1 MLLCSNVYFSLCT
14 PLFCRAAYLR
24 VSRRHPSTR
33 GRQLST
39 LFNFQIEFE
48 CPERDQ
54 DERRADEG
62 QRRHCFKPGWKTLK
76 CFVIF
81 QSVLA
86 PILNS
91 KSSLS
96 FHLFAAKLSALN
108 QFKISRSAI
117 PCCSPF
123 RIKAILCHV
132 LFSLI
137 AAAEPY
143 LDSTCSK
150 FLLSFSLPMLQKR
163 RPLPTRQQLAALVG
177 VVATASSTCR
187 GTVDARS

>member
-1 MLLCSNVYFSLCT
+1 MSISHCALHYFVGRLILELVVDISVLEAVNVVQLSD
-14 PLFCRAAYLR
+14 RVR
-24 VSRRHPSTR
+24 VSRTWP
-33 GRQLST
+33 
-39 LFNFQIEFE
+39 
-48 CPERDQ
+48 
-54 DERRADEG
+54 RRASSRWRTTAALFQTWLENS
-62 QRRHCFKPGWKTLK
+62 LK

-108 QFKISRSAI
+108 QFKVSRSAI